1 MEKDIFEIVEPV
13 KAEEPQESEVI
24 ELDFNL
30 ETGETWET
38 VEPNIRV
45 KKVNGKVVRYEVKID
60 FGRKEVYSKKKKAWV
75 QRQDKRTKSFKT
87 LEEARKFKTLQ
98 EEAKKGTIQIT
109 DESKQLK
116 KKKHR
121 FIDVADAFYETRKKL
136 NSEGKISDSYLQQY
150 RIQTD
155 HFRAYFNGENNT
167 YIEDFDAQT
176 IEDYFDFK
184 ETQKKNLGRNTLIKH
199 RTHLNQIWS
208 YIVKNRKIY
217 GIAYNVVTDAQI
229 TALETKHEAI
239 ALDYKRLNE
248 LIIEACKMEDP
259 TFLYL
264 VVFSMTQGMRRG
276 ELCGLKWKDIDWKKR
291 QIIIVHNRVQL
302 GTNEVKKL
310 PKNNKPRMIELHK
323 AGYDTLTLYKAWQEK
338 ILGKPVE
345 EDDFVL
351 QWEINLVQGYTCD
364 CGKVSRKWKEIYEK
378 INKYRVKAKK
388 EAIPYGR
395 LHDGKHTYIT
405 LGEHGYKKDDGTI
418 ICAPNYVQL
427 YESAGHELPKLLQN
441 TSTQVYSKDVGA
453 RWEVTEFWN
462 QVVEV
467 DIESLWETMNQ
478 VHQIEYEMMTQKEKD
493 LKAER
498 KAKRYEKAKRE
509 RLAAN
514 PPEEILIEY
523 K

>member
-45 KKVNGKVVRYEVKID
+45 KKVNGKVVSYEVKID

-388 EAIPYGR
+388 EPIPYGR

-478 VHQIEYEMMTQKEKD
+478 VHQFEYEMMTQKEKD

-498 KAKRYEKAKRE
+498 KAKRYEKAKKE

-514 PPEEILIEY
+514 PPEEILLEY

>member
-184 ETQKKNLGRNTLIKH
+184 ETQKKNLGRNT
-199 RTHLNQIWS
+199 
-208 YIVKNRKIY
+208 
-217 GIAYNVVTDAQI
+217 
-229 TALETKHEAI
+229 
-239 ALDYKRLNE
+239 
-248 LIIEACKMEDP
+248 
-259 TFLYL
+259 
-264 VVFSMTQGMRRG
+264 
-276 ELCGLKWKDIDWKKR
+276 
-291 QIIIVHNRVQL
+291 
-302 GTNEVKKL
+302 
-310 PKNNKPRMIELHK
+310 
-323 AGYDTLTLYKAWQEK
+323 
-338 ILGKPVE
+338 
-345 EDDFVL
+345 
-351 QWEINLVQGYTCD
+351 
-364 CGKVSRKWKEIYEK
+364 
-378 INKYRVKAKK
+378 
-388 EAIPYGR
+388 
-395 LHDGKHTYIT
+395 
-405 LGEHGYKKDDGTI
+405 
-418 ICAPNYVQL
+418 
-427 YESAGHELPKLLQN
+427 
-441 TSTQVYSKDVGA
+441 
-453 RWEVTEFWN
+453 
-462 QVVEV
+462 
-467 DIESLWETMNQ
+467 
-478 VHQIEYEMMTQKEKD
+478 
-493 LKAER
+493 
-498 KAKRYEKAKRE
+498 
-509 RLAAN
+509 
-514 PPEEILIEY
+514 
-523 K
+523 

>member
-1 MEKDIFEIVEPV
+1 MEKDIYELTEL
-13 KAEEPQESEVI
+13 AGTEEPQESEAV

-30 ETGETWET
+30 EIGETWET

-45 KKVNGKVVRYEVKID
+45 KKVDGKVVRYEVKLD
-60 FGRKEVYSKKKKAWV
+60 FGRKEVYSKKKKAWIK
-75 QRQDKRTKSFKT
+75 RQDKRTKSFKT
-87 LEEARKFKTLQ
+87 LEEARNFKALQ
-98 EEAKKGTIQIT
+98 EAEKNGTIEIKDDSQ
-109 DESKQLK
+109 KLK
-116 KKKHR
+116 KKKHK
-121 FIDVADAFYETRKKL
+121 FIEVAEAFYETRKKL
-136 NSEGKISDSYLQQY
+136 CDEGKISDSYLQQY

-155 HFRAYFNGENNT
+155 HFRAYFNGKNNT
-167 YIEDFDAQT
+167 YIEDFDTQT

-184 ETQKKNLGRNTLIKH
+184 EKQKKNLGRKTLIKH
-199 RTHLNQIWS
+199 KTHLNQIWA
-208 YIVKNRKIY
+208 YIIKNKKIY
-217 GIAYNVVTDAQI
+217 GLTYNVVTEAQI
-229 TALETKHEAI
+229 TTLESDYEAL
-239 ALDYKRLNE
+239 ALDYKMLNE
-248 LIIEACKMEDP
+248 LILEACKLEEP

-276 ELCGLKWKDIDWKKR
+276 ELCGLKWKDIDWKKK

-302 GTNEVKKL
+302 GTDEVKKL

-338 ILGKPVE
+338 ILGRPVQ

-351 QWEINLVQGYTCD
+351 QWEINLVQNYTCS
-364 CGKVSRKWKEIYEK
+364 CGKVSRKWKDIYAK
-378 INKYRVKAKK
+378 INKYRVKAHK
-388 EAIPYGR
+388 EPIPYGR

-418 ICAPNYVQL
+418 VCAPDYVQL

-462 QVVEV
+462 QVVEI
-467 DIESLWETMNQ
+467 DIASLWDTMNQ
-478 VHQIEYEMMTQKEKD
+478 VRQFEYEMMTQKEKD
-493 LKAER
+493 LNAVR
-498 KAKRYEKAKRE
+498 KAKRYEKAKKE
-509 RLAAN
+509 RLAAE
-514 PPEEILIEY
+514 PPEEILLEY